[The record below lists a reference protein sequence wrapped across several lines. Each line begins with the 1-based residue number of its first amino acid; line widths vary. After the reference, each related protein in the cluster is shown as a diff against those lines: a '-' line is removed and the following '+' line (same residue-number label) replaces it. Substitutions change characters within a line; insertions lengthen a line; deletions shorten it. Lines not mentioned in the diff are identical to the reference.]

1 MLEAYFQKLIER
13 VEREISNQGKDENG
27 FFKPT
32 KTILVRHLNTLK
44 DLHNKPLAKDI
55 VKASWQSVS
64 ENLPLTVQCTLKY
77 ELTPLGLFK
86 RLDFF

>member
-1 MLEAYFQKLIER
+1 MALEAYFQKLIER
-13 VEREISNQGKDENG
+13 VESEISNQGKDENG

-55 VKASWQSVS
+55 VKASWQYVI
-64 ENLPLTVQCTLKY
+64 ENLPPEWLVLTSAEKIELKKI
-77 ELTPLGLFK
+77 LT
-86 RLDFF
+86 

>member
-77 ELTPLGLFK
+77 GLAPLGLFK